1 MVKREKKTK
10 KFGKTVKRTEK
21 PDVSTDNLKVIW
33 AFDNI
38 DKDGFFGFD
47 VERDDF
53 YHKEVLS
60 KIINYSNMTWSEI
73 KRQTHDD
80 GKSKHHIL
88 NFYGLSKEAQERYKF
103 KFPSFENSD
112 AIFSFALQ
120 NKLRIIGIKER
131 EVFHAIWYDPEHKFY
146 PSKKH

>member
-103 KFPSFENSD
+103 KFPSFVILAHFGVSSTQIQVVISREKCTKNVTQK
-112 AIFSFALQ
+112 IELVQ
-120 NKLRIIGIKER
+120 NCKN
-131 EVFHAIWYDPEHKFY
+131 
-146 PSKKH
+146 